1 MKPATREKLRALV
14 EELGAIETEREA
26 GAKREGSFMA
36 DDDDAPSSAELAS
49 VLCASS
55 PKSLWAT

>member
-36 DDDDAPSSAELAS
+36 DDDAPSSAELAS